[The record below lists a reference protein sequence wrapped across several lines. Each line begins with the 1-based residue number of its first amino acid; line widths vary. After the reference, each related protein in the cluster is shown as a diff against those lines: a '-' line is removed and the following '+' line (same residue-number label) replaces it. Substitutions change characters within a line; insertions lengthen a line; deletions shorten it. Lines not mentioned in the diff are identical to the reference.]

1 VTVTNEPPAHPSRQG
16 HVGGEAAAG
25 EPRPTAGAAAPG
37 SAPAGGEVG
46 RAARVEAFRREIA
59 ELRVRDPATGRD
71 RLLGRAGIGLMVAGL
86 LLAVGSYFLSHST
99 TNPLQQRDAIVA
111 AIGGLAGCV
120 VGAALFL
127 RASLAAF
134 LRFWLA
140 RLSYEAQIQ
149 TDRIIEHLER

>member
-1 VTVTNEPPAHPSRQG
+1 MTTTNEPPTRPSRRG
-16 HVGGEAAAG
+16 HVGGDTTAAHAPG
-25 EPRPTAGAAAPG
+25 VGDAPG
-37 SAPAGGEVG
+37 STPVGAEGEAA

-71 RLLGRAGIGLMVAGL
+71 RLLGRVGIGLMAAGL
-86 LLAVGSYFLSHST
+86 LLALGSYFVSHNT

-111 AIGGLAGCV
+111 ALGGLAGCV

-149 TDRIIEHLER
+149 TDRVIEHLER